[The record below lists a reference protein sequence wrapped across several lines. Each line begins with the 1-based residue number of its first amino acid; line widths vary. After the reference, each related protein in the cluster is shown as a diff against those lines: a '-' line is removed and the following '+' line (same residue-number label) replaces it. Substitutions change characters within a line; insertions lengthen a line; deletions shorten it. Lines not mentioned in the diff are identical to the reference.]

1 MLTLDHIIIR
11 AADPAATLAVLSER
25 GGFPVLAEPTKVG
38 GLTSAIVR
46 AGAVDIEVLAIGDDP
61 PDSPRGYG
69 LGFVADRP
77 ITEALAV
84 LRAAGL
90 PTSVPISASAGS
102 GPDRRRF
109 RAAQVGDLLPDSFPM
124 RMSTRRPGLRDR
136 VSARFGSALGTIPAV
151 ARAATRVSGA
161 SMVVVTEYGFDADAH
176 RASCPA
182 GPELLHVRVNTA
194 NYLDAW
200 SRLPL
205 MPFPSLLLDSAES
218 SPLLSVVLASDSEVA
233 PEDFRCGD
241 VAFTFQS
248 SATRVAAARLA
259 GASNPDRSSGL

>member
-25 GGFPVLAEPTKVG
+25 GGFPVLAEPTEIG

-61 PDSPRGYG
+61 PGSPRGYG

-84 LRAAGL
+84 VRAAGI

-109 RAAQVGDLLPDSFPM
+109 RTAQVGGLLPDSFPM
-124 RMSTRRPGLRDR
+124 SMSTRKPGLRDR
-136 VSARFGSALGTIPAV
+136 VSARSGSALGRIPAV
-151 ARAATRVSGA
+151 ARAATRVPGA
-161 SMVVVTEYGFDADAH
+161 SMVVVTEYGFDAVAY
-176 RASCPA
+176 RASRPA

-194 NYLDAW
+194 NRLDAW

-205 MPFPSLLLDSAES
+205 TPSPLLRLDGADA
-218 SPLLSVVLASDSEVA
+218 SPLLSVVLVSDADVAS
-233 PEDFRCGD
+233 EDFRCGD
-241 VAFTFQS
+241 VSFTFQS
-248 SATRVAAARLA
+248 DATRVAAA
-259 GASNPDRSSGL
+259 